1 MFKQK
6 LLIETIPTILWGER
20 SSHLFIVVH
29 GSQSNKEDDAIATFA
44 ECAESKGYQA
54 LSFDL
59 PDHGERKAE
68 NVPCKVQNAIQ
79 DLKTIMRFARETTNS
94 ISLFACSMGAYF
106 SLLAYNDIALRQA
119 LFLAPLVDMERMI
132 LNMMTW
138 FNISTEKLEAEQEI
152 TTPIGQTLYW
162 DYYCYVREH
171 PITKWNVPTA
181 ILYGAKDETVEFD
194 TVEAFAKR
202 FHADLQLM
210 EQGEHY
216 FHTEEQLSFFRQWCE
231 RSIQDF

>member
-1 MFKQK
+1 MIKQK
-6 LLIETIPTILWGER
+6 LRIENIPAILWGES
-20 SSHLFIVVH
+20 SSHLFIAVH
-29 GSQSNKEDDAIATFA
+29 GNQSNKEDAAIATFA
-44 ECAESKGYQA
+44 ELAVSKGYQA

-59 PDHGERKAE
+59 PDHGERKGE

-79 DLKTIMRFARETTNS
+79 DLKTILRFAREMTKR

-106 SLLAYNDIALRQA
+106 SLLAYNDIALQQA
-119 LFLAPLVDMERMI
+119 LFLSPLVDMERMI
-132 LNMMTW
+132 HNMMTW
-138 FNISTEKLEAEQEI
+138 FDVREERLKAEQEVA
-152 TTPIGQTLYW
+152 TPIGQTLYW

-181 ILYGAKDETVEFD
+181 VLYGAKDDTVEFD

-202 FHADLQLM
+202 FHADLHLM
-210 EQGEHY
+210 EHGEHY

-231 RSIQDF
+231 CSIKSL